1 MAVNARKKVY
11 KAEKQ
16 KNKGIFIQKNVKTSA
31 HRCALVFTFF

>member
-11 KAEKQ
+11 KTEKQ

-31 HRCALVFTFF
+31 QRCSLVA